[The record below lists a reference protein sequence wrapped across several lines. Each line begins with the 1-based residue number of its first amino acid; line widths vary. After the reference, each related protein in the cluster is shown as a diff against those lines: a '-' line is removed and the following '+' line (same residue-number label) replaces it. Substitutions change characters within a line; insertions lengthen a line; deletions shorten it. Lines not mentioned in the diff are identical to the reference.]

1 MIHISSSR
9 FRTTAAAILA
19 ISAVSL
25 LSACA
30 GVRSTNTSGV
40 SGSGVQAYGLADI
53 SVGSSRSTGYSRSG
67 LSSHQSHIG
76 IGGEM
81 EYSVASGHRRSHFL
95 QVLRVAF
102 HQRESRIG

>member
-76 IGGEM
+76 IGG
-81 EYSVASGHRRSHFL
+81 AIDL
-95 QVLRVAF
+95 N
-102 HQRESRIG
+102 

>member
-40 SGSGVQAYGLADI
+40 SGSGVQA
-53 SVGSSRSTGYSRSG
+53 
-67 LSSHQSHIG
+67 
-76 IGGEM
+76 
-81 EYSVASGHRRSHFL
+81 
-95 QVLRVAF
+95 
-102 HQRESRIG
+102 